1 MSDSDDK
8 QLIKKIDALSENLG
22 FGKNA
27 KTLIKIKRTDDPNI
41 QTLNLEKGSWDSNE
55 PWFIVDE
62 DNLKKIY
69 AMVPAETFS
78 KVIETLK
85 TVQQENFNL
94 KLEKTIWQNIPVDFE
109 DVWVVAMD
117 KIKQIALNSQNK
129 RAINIDLD
137 RLIKDVKKEHPN
149 LFLNFKELFR

>member
-1 MSDSDDK
+1 MSEIDNK
-8 QLIKKIDALSENLG
+8 QLINKIDALSENLG

-27 KTLIKIKRTDDPNI
+27 KTLIKIKQTDDPNI
-41 QTLNLEKGSWDSNE
+41 QTLNLEKGSWNSNE
-55 PWFIVDE
+55 PWFVVDE
-62 DNLKKIY
+62 DNAKKIY
-69 AMVPAETFS
+69 AMIPAETFS

-85 TVQQENFNL
+85 TVQQESFNL

-117 KIKQIALNSQNK
+117 KIKTIALESQNK

-137 RLIKDVKKEHPN
+137 KLIKDVKKEHPN
-149 LFLNFKELFR
+149 LFLNVKELFQ